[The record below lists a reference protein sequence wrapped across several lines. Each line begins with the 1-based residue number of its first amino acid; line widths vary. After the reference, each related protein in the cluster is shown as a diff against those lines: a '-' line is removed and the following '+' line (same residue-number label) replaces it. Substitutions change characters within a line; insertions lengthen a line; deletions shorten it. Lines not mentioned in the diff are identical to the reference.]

1 MSKIRI
7 YIEPQTISDFIKITE
22 MNIVHKVKNVLRLSE
37 GDSVFVF
44 DGVGKEYTAEIKYL
58 QHDSLTLR
66 LGEITRSET
75 VMPAKIDLIFPLT
88 KEEKVDLILQKCT
101 ELGVSGFYPFVANR
115 GLKINPSD
123 SKFLRWQNIIQ
134 ESSRQSE
141 RLWLPTLHTP
151 VSLDK
156 VVGQNYDK
164 KIFGD
169 FSGNRFENIALDRA
183 GSVLLAV
190 GPEGD
195 FSDEEKKNLILNG
208 FCAVNIGKNILRL
221 ETAAIFLT
229 GLTSYFL
236 HK

>member
-7 YIEPQTISDFIKITE
+7 HIEPSQIGDFIKIAD
-22 MNIVHKVKNVLRLSE
+22 MGVVHKLKHVLRLSE

-44 DGVGKEYTAEIKYL
+44 DGMGKEYSAEIKYL

-66 LGEITRSET
+66 LGEMARSEA
-75 VMPAKIDLIFPLT
+75 VPGARIDLIFPLT
-88 KEEKVDLILQKCT
+88 KEEKVDMILQKCT

-115 GLKINPSD
+115 GLKIHPSD
-123 SKFLRWQNIIQ
+123 SKFERWNNIVI
-134 ESSRQSE
+134 EAARQSE
-141 RLWLPTLHTP
+141 RLWLPVLHPP

-156 VVGQNYDK
+156 VVTQHYDK
-164 KIFGD
+164 KLFGD
-169 FSGNRFENIALDRA
+169 FSGSRFEEMGLNRCASI
-183 GSVLLAV
+183 LLAV

-208 FCAVNIGKNILRL
+208 FFAVNAGKNILRL
-221 ETAAIFLT
+221 ETAAIFIT

-236 HK
+236 NK